1 MAERKI
7 VVRLDDDDETE
18 ALIADYIASIPR
30 HRRQERIRRILWL
43 GMGVENKVVAGSRSG
58 RPTKSKSTRSES
70 GRKNQESVAKKILSD
85 SEKSEGGEKVS
96 NNSSLL
102 DIVNA
107 GDNLSELEEDNSNSL
122 QMDDDIV
129 KSDIHED
136 NDQNLESF
144 DGNGF
149 SDDELDDKI
158 Y

>member
-1 MAERKI
+1 
-7 VVRLDDDDETE
+7 
-18 ALIADYIASIPR
+18 
-30 HRRQERIRRILWL
+30 
-43 GMGVENKVVAGSRSG
+43 MGVENKVVAGSRSG